1 MDIVV
6 LVKATPVLEE
16 AKITEDGKSLDTSE
30 LKFFMN
36 ETDTY
41 ALEEAILKK
50 EKYGGKVTVI
60 TIADSSIENDVND
73 MIWESYAKGA
83 DDGIFI
89 ENSGIYLDTY
99 AKAQVLSEFLKNLK
113 FDLILLGAQSSD
125 TSYSL
130 LGQLVAKNLS
140 IPYTTLVSS
149 LEVNGNIMKV
159 VREMEEGL
167 QEIIEM
173 PIPSLLTIQSGI
185 NTPRYPPFVKIRN
198 AKSRPI
204 KKIPLENVLKDT
216 DSYIKMRRTKLY
228 VPPSKGGAN
237 ILKGEP
243 EELASQLAEIIKKVV
258 PR

>member
-16 AKITEDGKSLDTSE
+16 AKITEDGKNLDTSE

-50 EKYGGKVTVI
+50 EKYGGKVTVV
-60 TIADSSIENDVND
+60 TLADSEIENDVND
-73 MIWESYAKGA
+73 MIYESYAKGA
-83 DDGIFI
+83 DDGVII
-89 ENSGIYLDTY
+89 EYSGIYLDPY
-99 AKAQVLSEFLKNLK
+99 AKAKIISDFLKTIK
-113 FDLILLGAQSSD
+113 FDLVLLGAQSTD

-130 LGQLVAKNLS
+130 LGQLIARHLDL
-140 IPYTTLVSS
+140 PYTTLVSS
-149 LEVNGNIMKV
+149 VELNGNMLKV
-159 VREMEEGL
+159 VRELEEGL
-167 QEIIEM
+167 QAVYEI
-173 PIPSLLTIQSGI
+173 PLPSLLTIQSGI

-198 AKSRPI
+198 ARSRPI
-204 KKIPLENVLKDT
+204 KRVSIEDIIKDPQSLVKVKRT
-216 DSYIKMRRTKLY
+216 RLYI
-228 VPPSKGGAN
+228 PPSKGAAN

-243 EELASQLAEIIKKVV
+243 EELAAKLAEIIKGVV